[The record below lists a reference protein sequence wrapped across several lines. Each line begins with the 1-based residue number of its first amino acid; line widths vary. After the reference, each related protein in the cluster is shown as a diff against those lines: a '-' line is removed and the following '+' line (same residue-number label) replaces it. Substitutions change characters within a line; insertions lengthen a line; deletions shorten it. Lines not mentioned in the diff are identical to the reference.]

1 MGTYKF
7 QLTRSRGAWH
17 DCLRLAFLPVYFNS
31 HAHVERDLSKT
42 YWLPY
47 LCISTHTLT
56 WSVTSLFVGLLSMLK
71 FQLTRSRGAWHYL
84 ESNGDYTF
92 NFNSHAHV
100 ERDNITKIVLMRL
113 IISTH
118 TLTWSVTVVTSKVM
132 SIFSFQLTRSRGAW
146 RQPTLAC
153 LGSRQFQLT
162 RSRGAWPALV
172 SPFEPVLKISTH
184 TLTWSVTIDTP
195 TTPFL

>member
-1 MGTYKF
+1 M
-7 QLTRSRGAWH
+7 
-17 DCLRLAFLPVYFNS
+17 
-31 HAHVERDLSKT
+31 KT
-42 YWLPY
+42 G
-47 LCISTHTLT
+47 ISTHTLT
-56 WSVTSLFVGLLSMLK
+56 WSVTFIVEFSITSLS
-71 FQLTRSRGAWHYL
+71 FQLTRSRGAWLLTNVHRNKIVQFQLTRSRGAWRVAYRIQSVYPNFNSHAHVERDRL
-84 ESNGDYTF
+84 TF
-92 NFNSHAHV
+92 WSALASAHFNSHAHV